1 VHAVRV
7 AWERAALTWLH
18 TILPSGEPFRAWAND
33 EFVAGDGSVN
43 EVDLVLITPAG
54 VSLVEIKSWLG
65 RLSGDGTTWQ
75 QAHRAPV
82 DNPVRLVNR
91 KARKFKSLL
100 QSTPAMRGLRAP
112 WVEGIVCLSNPEL
125 DLDGLAETGRAHV
138 YGRSQHRGLP
148 DLLEHLRGGGSVDA
162 ASGRRLAQAVE
173 QAGIRQSPRARRV
186 GTLQMAMPALQEGPG
201 WQDFRARHERFPDD
215 PPRRVRIYL
224 VGSATTPDQRGRLVR
239 AAEREYK
246 ALRGI
251 EFPGI
256 SAPIDFVEHDLG
268 PALVFPYDE
277 GFVATAGAGHG
288 PGAPGTT
295 SSGSGR
301 GLDRSCRSPSPPGGR
316 AP

>member
-1 VHAVRV
+1 MSIGRRALDSVHAVRV
-7 AWERAALTWLH
+7 RPGTGSAHLAAHHPAERRA
-18 TILPSGEPFRAWAND
+18 FRAWANG

-43 EVDLVLITPAG
+43 EVDLVLITPPASAWSRSSPGAG
-54 VSLVEIKSWLG
+54 
-65 RLSGDGTTWQ
+65 LSGDGTTWQ

-100 QSTPAMRGLRAP
+100 QATPAMRGLRAP

-186 GTLQMAMPALQEGPG
+186 GTLQLAMPALQEGPG
-201 WQDFRARHERFPDD
+201 
-215 PPRRVRIYL
+215 
-224 VGSATTPDQRGRLVR
+224 
-239 AAEREYK
+239 
-246 ALRGI
+246 
-251 EFPGI
+251 
-256 SAPIDFVEHDLG
+256 
-268 PALVFPYDE
+268 
-277 GFVATAGAGHG
+277 
-288 PGAPGTT
+288 
-295 SSGSGR
+295 
-301 GLDRSCRSPSPPGGR
+301 
-316 AP
+316 